1 MKRLYMTILLTICTI
16 MVTWGQKL
24 SDSEILSIAVQEKKS
39 GASEADIAAKLMQK
53 GATIEQIQRIRQQY
67 AKQITNRGLDN
78 SVDNAIGNVQER
90 MRVNNEVADNEIVTH
105 EDANAPDYV
114 PEAL

>member
-1 MKRLYMTILLTICTI
+1 MIVLLTICTI
-16 MVTWGQKL
+16 TVTFGQRL
-24 SDSEILSIAVQEKKS
+24 SDSEVLSIAVQEKKS

-78 SVDNAIGNVQER
+78 SVDNAVGNVQER
-90 MRVNNEVADNEIVTH
+90 M
-105 EDANAPDYV
+105 
-114 PEAL
+114 